1 MYNDLPDVLMGDI
14 FVEAA
19 LMPPDEPESTSDVV
33 MKDEVVID
41 VKDELQKPVHPK
53 SSSELVSGL
62 PDVAR
67 FFALVTPP
75 PSSSVAGSLA
85 CDACGLALKRS
96 STFIRCADCTEPLV
110 DLCPNCFANGAE
122 FGRHSRHHQYVVIQ
136 GRACQLTKQSKLVNK
151 LNIHHMLQ
159 FMETAEKKGCFNF
172 SDLER
177 LYGDGEKLYLEI
189 VTMLSDCAEQ
199 PQSMAPDEEIPDGLS
214 GGPANFNFLR
224 DEFEHE
230 YVPEAETLLAAV
242 PPPPLGELP
251 SEELTT
257 LFEGYNGILD
267 ERERRRKTLKA
278 AKLVT
283 LREFYN
289 VLKKR
294 KTDEKE
300 MFEKV
305 RMFTRAVIAATP
317 NESCIAALESFAAA
331 LTQRKRLI
339 ERAKR
344 LTLLKQHGV
353 HQEAGES
360 VQFDID
366 RKKRNDLLIRKSTPG
381 AGLVRVW
388 TAIPAVANGG
398 AASDKKGIN
407 LSSSASST
415 SMTAEEA
422 LRQLP
427 GGELLK
433 DAASVGLCLE
443 LLMAPQH
450 FLVVTSALSAAIKN
464 RGRSVSDEELRNI
477 VQEGVFGTIRRYLLA
492 AQGLPVSAVPSGG
505 AVLSTD
511 EMRQKLVDHC
521 RRFASR

>member
-1 MYNDLPDVLMGDI
+1 MGDV

-19 LMPPDEPESTSDVV
+19 LMPPDEPVFVQEIV
-33 MKDEVVID
+33 MKEEVFSEPKEEVV
-41 VKDELQKPVHPK
+41 KPMPSR
-53 SSSELVSGL
+53 SSWEHIQNV
-62 PDVAR
+62 PEVAR
-67 FFALVTPP
+67 FFALTTPAPSTSVT
-75 PSSSVAGSLA
+75 GSLS
-85 CDACGLALKRS
+85 CDACGLVFKRS
-96 STFIRCADCTEPLV
+96 STFIRCADCVEPLV
-110 DLCPNCFANGAE
+110 DLCPNCFASGAE
-122 FGRHSRHHQYVVIQ
+122 FGRHIRHHRYVVVH
-136 GRACQLTKQSKLVNK
+136 GRASQLTKQSKLVNK
-151 LNIHHMLQ
+151 LNIYHMLH

-172 SDLER
+172 SDLEK
-177 LYGDGEKLYLEI
+177 LYGEGEKLYLEI

-199 PQSMAPDEEIPDGLS
+199 PHTLSPDEEVPEGIS

-242 PPPPLGELP
+242 PPPPLLSSPPDELN
-251 SEELTT
+251 T

-278 AKLVT
+278 AKLIT
-283 LREFYN
+283 LKEYYT

-305 RMFTRAVIAATP
+305 RMFTRAIIAASP
-317 NESCIAALESFAAA
+317 AENCISALESLASA
-331 LTQRKRLI
+331 LTLRKRLMD
-339 ERAKR
+339 RAKR
-344 LTLLKQHGV
+344 LTLLKQNGV
-353 HQEAGES
+353 RSEAGES

-366 RKKRNDLLIRKSTPG
+366 RKKRNDLLIRKTTAV
-381 AGLVRVW
+381 AGNVRVW

-398 AASDKKGIN
+398 AVSDKKGIN
-407 LSSSASST
+407 VSAGGDASSSVS
-415 SMTAEEA
+415 AEEA

-427 GGELLK
+427 GGELLR
-433 DAASVGLCLE
+433 DASSVALCLE

-450 FLVVTSALSAAIKN
+450 FVVVTSAISAVLAN
-464 RGRSVSDEELRNI
+464 RGRDVTDEELKLVVN
-477 VQEGVFGTIRRYLLA
+477 EGIFGTIRRYLLA
-492 AQGLPVSAVPSGG
+492 AQGLPVSAVASGG
-505 AVLSTD
+505 AQLSPD